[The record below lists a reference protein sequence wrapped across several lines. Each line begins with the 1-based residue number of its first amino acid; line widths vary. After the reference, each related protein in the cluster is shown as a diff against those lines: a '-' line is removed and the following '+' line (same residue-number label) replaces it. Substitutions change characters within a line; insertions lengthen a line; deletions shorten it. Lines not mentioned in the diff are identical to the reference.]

1 MKLQEY
7 DWPGN
12 VRELENVLERAI
24 ISSEGDT
31 IKLDDNQLKSSLSRH
46 INGDPVANSITKLSD
61 SQKTHIIKVL
71 DDCDWKINGEE
82 GAANKLGMPPSTLRS
97 KMKKLNIKRPKN

>member
-1 MKLQEY
+1 M
-7 DWPGN
+7 
-12 VRELENVLERAI
+12 
-24 ISSEGDT
+24 
-31 IKLDDNQLKSSLSRH
+31 H
-46 INGDPVANSITKLSD
+46 INNDPVTSSITKLSD
-61 SQKTHIIKVL
+61 SQKSHIINVL